1 LTLGEVLQTFTGES
15 DLYTIK
21 ITGVTR
27 TVVLT
32 KNEVEMEG
40 ERKVIV
46 MVRDVTDKVKLE

>member
-1 LTLGEVLQTFTGES
+1 LGEVLQTFTGES